1 MQLSCPACGHATEHR
16 FLYAK
21 NGCDILQCAGCGL
34 GRAQVKGFDPH
45 GYYTGDYFCGAQADG
60 YADYRGAEPVLRREF
75 ARTVEFIRRHKS
87 AGRLLDVGCAYGFF
101 LQEARRC
108 FDVAGLEISDD
119 AASEARRRGL
129 NVITGVAD
137 EAALSHFGTLDV
149 IVLLDVIEH
158 LPAPHQTLSLCAQCL
173 NPGGIIVITT
183 GDFAS
188 RYARL
193 AGAHWRLMTPPQH
206 LWYFTPASVER
217 LAQRLDLHLEAV
229 AHPWKIV
236 PISLIL
242 FQISRML
249 GIRSRGLPA
258 ASRLGL
264 PVNLFDAM
272 RVVLRKGSPP

>member
-1 MQLSCPACGHATEHR
+1 M
-16 FLYAK
+16 
-21 NGCDILQCAGCGL
+21 
-34 GRAQVKGFDPH
+34 
-45 GYYTGDYFCGAQADG
+45 
-60 YADYRGAEPVLRREF
+60 
-75 ARTVEFIRRHKS
+75 
-87 AGRLLDVGCAYGFF
+87 
-101 LQEARRC
+101 
-108 FDVAGLEISDD
+108 
-119 AASEARRRGL
+119 
-129 NVITGVAD
+129 
-137 EAALSHFGTLDV
+137 
-149 IVLLDVIEH
+149 
-158 LPAPHQTLSLCAQCL
+158 
-173 NPGGIIVITT
+173 ITT

-217 LAQRLDLHLEAV
+217 LAQSLDLHLEAV

-236 PISLIL
+236 PTSLIL